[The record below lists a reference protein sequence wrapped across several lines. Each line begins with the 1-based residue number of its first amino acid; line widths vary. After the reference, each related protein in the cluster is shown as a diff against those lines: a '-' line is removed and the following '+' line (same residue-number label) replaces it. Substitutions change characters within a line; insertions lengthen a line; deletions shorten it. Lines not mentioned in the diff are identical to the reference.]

1 MKMKKETKKSLYLG
15 VGSLALFVVWT
26 VLVRSVDRQAIGPR
40 RSVVGFATLNG
51 TVHELFGVH
60 MSLYTVTDWLG
71 LVPIAIIFGFG
82 VLGLAQLIKRRKIL
96 DVDRDILALGAFYVS
111 VLAVFLLFEV
121 LVINYRPILIEGALE
136 ASYPSSTT
144 MLAMCVMPSAMMQFK
159 KRIKNSVLRQI
170 VLCLCAVFTVFM
182 VIARLISGVHWIT
195 DIIGGE
201 LISTALVMI
210 YYTYK

>member
-1 MKMKKETKKSLYLG
+1 MKKETKKSLYLG

-26 VLVRSVDRQAIGPR
+26 VLVRSVDRQAIGPK

-96 DVDRDILALGAFYVS
+96 EVERDILALGAFYVS

-144 MLAMCVMPSAMMQFK
+144 MLAMCVMPSAMIQFK

-170 VLCLCAVFTVFM
+170 VLCLCTVFTVFM

-195 DIIGGE
+195 DIIGGA

>member
-1 MKMKKETKKSLYLG
+1 MKKETKKSLYLG
-15 VGSLALFVVWT
+15 IGSLVLFVVWT
-26 VLVRSVDRQAIGPR
+26 VLVRSVDRQARGPR
-40 RSVVGFATLNG
+40 RSVVRFATLNG
-51 TVHELFGVH
+51 IVHRLFGVH

-96 DVDRDILALGAFYVS
+96 DVDRDILALGAFYLS

-144 MLAMCVMPSAMMQFK
+144 MLAMCVMPSAMIQFK
-159 KRIKNSVLRQI
+159 KRIKNSVLRQT

-195 DIIGGE
+195 DIIGGA

>member
-1 MKMKKETKKSLYLG
+1 MKKETKKSLYLG

>member
-1 MKMKKETKKSLYLG
+1 MKKEIKKSLYLG
-15 VGSLALFVVWT
+15 VGSLVLFAVWT
-26 VLVRSVDRQAIGPR
+26 VLVRSVDRQAIGPQ

-82 VLGLAQLIKRRKIL
+82 VLGLAQLIKRRRIL

-111 VLAVFLLFEV
+111 VLAVFLLFEI

-144 MLAMCVMPSAMMQFK
+144 MLAMCVIPSAMMQFK
-159 KRIKNSVLRQI
+159 KRIKNSVLRQV
-170 VLCLCAVFTVFM
+170 VLCLCAVFSVFM

-195 DIIGGE
+195 DIIGGA

>member
-1 MKMKKETKKSLYLG
+1 MKKETKKSLYLG

-159 KRIKNSVLRQI
+159 KRIKNRVLRQI

-195 DIIGGE
+195 DIIGGA

>member
-1 MKMKKETKKSLYLG
+1 MKKETKKSLYLG

-144 MLAMCVMPSAMMQFK
+144 MLAMCVMPGAMMQFK

-195 DIIGGE
+195 DIIGGA